1 MDIIFA
7 STAQIFNVNQTKPN
21 TEIEFRLGKINKQ
34 MFDTNVGKDVFT
46 RIMSGLRKYKE
57 WENVVETNTSVYYK
71 GNTRIIVNDDNEDD
85 IIKMEKVNVSKT
97 DFKLE
102 KNIMDVRLAVS
113 TETAL
118 FPDAGSGSDD
128 GVMDSIRT
136 KHRVSFIRK
145 NLSIDM
151 TVVQG
156 DTCDMDDEEENRY
169 EIELEIINLNFIKD
183 DKELYN
189 LVHKIFDILKIV
201 E

>member
-7 STAQIFNVNQTKPN
+7 STAQIFTANQAKPN
-21 TEIEFRLGKINKQ
+21 TEIEFRLGKINKRI
-34 MFDTNVGKDVFT
+34 FDTNVGKDVFDK
-46 RIMSGLRKYKE
+46 IMSGLRKYKE
-57 WENVVETNTSVYYK
+57 WENVVETNTSVYYR
-71 GNTRIIVNDDNEDD
+71 GNTRVIVNEDNEDE

-118 FPDAGSGSDD
+118 FPDTGSGSDD

-156 DTCDMDDEEENRY
+156 DACDMDDEEENRY
-169 EIELEIINLNFIKD
+169 EIELEIINLNMIKNE
-183 DKELYN
+183 KELYN
-189 LVHKIFDILKIV
+189 LTHKIFDILKIV

>member
-1 MDIIFA
+1 MDIIFT
-7 STAQIFNVNQTKPN
+7 STAHVFNTNKNKPN
-21 TEIEFRLGKINKQ
+21 TEIEFRFGKINKQ
-34 MFDTNVGKDVFT
+34 MFDTNIGKDVFD

-57 WENVVETNTSVYYK
+57 WENVVETHTSVYYK
-71 GNTRIIVNDDNEDD
+71 GNTRVIVNEDNENE
-85 IIKMEKVNVSKT
+85 IIKMEKINISKT

-113 TETAL
+113 TETIIESE
-118 FPDAGSGSDD
+118 GD

-156 DTCDMDDEEENRY
+156 DSCDMDNEEENRY
-169 EIELEIINLNFIKD
+169 EIELEIINLNLVRD

-189 LVHKIFDILKIV
+189 LIHKIFDILKIV

>member
-7 STAQIFNVNQTKPN
+7 STAQIFNENKNKSN
-21 TEIEFRLGKINKQ
+21 TEIEFRFGKINKQ

-46 RIMSGLRKYKE
+46 RVMSGLRKYKE
-57 WENVVETNTSVYYK
+57 WENVVETHTSVYYK
-71 GNTRIIVNDDNEDD
+71 GNTRVIVNEDNEDE
-85 IIKMEKVNVSKT
+85 IIKMEKINISKK

-113 TETAL
+113 TETIIESE
-118 FPDAGSGSDD
+118 GD

-156 DTCDMDDEEENRY
+156 DACDMDDEEENRY
-169 EIELEIINLNFIKD
+169 EIELEIINLNLVKD

-189 LVHKIFDILKIV
+189 LIHKIFDILKIV

>member
-1 MDIIFA
+1 
-7 STAQIFNVNQTKPN
+7 V
-21 TEIEFRLGKINKQ
+21 
-34 MFDTNVGKDVFT
+34 FDRV
-46 RIMSGLRKYKE
+46 MSGLRKYKE
-57 WENVVETNTSVYYK
+57 WENVVETHTSVYYK
-71 GNTRIIVNDDNEDD
+71 GNTRVIVNEDNENE
-85 IIKMEKVNVSKT
+85 IIKMEKINISKT

-113 TETAL
+113 TETIIESE
-118 FPDAGSGSDD
+118 GD

-156 DTCDMDDEEENRY
+156 DSCDMDNEEENRY
-169 EIELEIINLNFIKD
+169 EIELEIINLNLVRD

-189 LVHKIFDILKIV
+189 LIHKIFDILKIV

>member
-1 MDIIFA
+1 MDNIFA
-7 STAQIFNVNQTKPN
+7 STTRVLNENKNKPN
-21 TEIEFRLGKINKQ
+21 TEIEFRFGKINKK
-34 MFDTNVGKDVFT
+34 MFDTNVGKDIFT
-46 RIMSGLRKYKE
+46 KIISGLRKYKE
-57 WENVVETNTSVYYK
+57 WENVIETHTSVYYK
-71 GNTRIIVNDDNEDD
+71 GNTRVIVNDDNEDD
-85 IIKMEKVNVSKT
+85 IIKMEKINISKN

-113 TETAL
+113 TET
-118 FPDAGSGSDD
+118 PIQSEGDG

-156 DTCDMDDEEENRY
+156 DSCDMDDEEENRY
-169 EIELEIINLNFIKD
+169 EIELEIINLSLVKD
-183 DKELYN
+183 EKELYN
-189 LVHKIFDILKIV
+189 LIHKIFDILKIV

>member
-1 MDIIFA
+1 MDIIFE
-7 STAQIFNVNQTKPN
+7 STTQIFNANKNRPN
-21 TEIEFRLGKINKQ
+21 TEIEFRIGKINKK
-34 MFDTNVGKDVFT
+34 MFDTNVGKDVFD
-46 RIMSGLRKYKE
+46 RIMSGLRKYKD
-57 WENVVETNTSVYYK
+57 WENVVETNTSVYYR
-71 GNTRIIVNDDNEDD
+71 GNTRVIVNDDNEDE
-85 IIKMEKVNVSKT
+85 IIKIEKINISKN

-113 TETAL
+113 TETAIH
-118 FPDAGSGSDD
+118 PDIGED

-151 TVVQG
+151 TVVRG
-156 DTCDMDDEEENRY
+156 DSCDMDDEEENRY
-169 EIELEIINLNFIKD
+169 EIELEIINLNFVKD

-189 LVHKIFDILKIV
+189 LIHKIFDVLKIV